1 MAMNISTKP
10 IAKDRADLLKRV
22 DELEAE
28 YQAGYGART
37 QYEKVCGRL
46 RMAKIRINDFRK
58 RVDEL
63 EQCTRL
69 ACNLYGHTNLENEYE
84 GSTFL
89 RCGVC
94 GKNFDDQ

>member
-1 MAMNISTKP
+1 MDIEAIRKRVQIENCFDGPVDNIANLDGSEVDDFDQ
-10 IAKDRADLLKRV
+10 ASKDRAAL
-22 DELEAE
+22 
-28 YQAGYGART
+28 
-37 QYEKVCGRL
+37 
-46 RMAKIRINDFRK
+46 IK